1 MKKIL
6 LLTTAVLMA
15 FPAVSAFID
24 TVKTTTVRDIKTMK
38 DDTPVQLEG
47 NITKALGD
55 DKYTFTDGTGSITV
69 EIDDEDWKGV
79 DVTPADKVRLDGE
92 IDKDLLKTKVDVH
105 SVQKIQNNQYKK
117 TTDFS
122 VVFFSWRMPLYQYY

>member
-24 TVKTTTVRDIKTMK
+24 NIKTMTVRDVKTMK
-38 DDTPVQLEG
+38 DNTPVQLEG

-69 EIDDEDWKGV
+69 EIDNEDWKGV
-79 DVTPADKVRLDGE
+79 DVTPADKVRLNGE

-105 SVQKIQNNQYKK
+105 SVQK
-117 TTDFS
+117 
-122 VVFFSWRMPLYQYY
+122 M